1 MPPDTDPLFDPAEGA
16 RLRDEGMARA
26 LRGDHGGYALAAR
39 AAAEALPRGVVFN
52 TDQVIKAM
60 VEAGIDLPK
69 RKFWLGP
76 VMTGAARDGVIAKVP
91 GERPTDMKSAHR
103 RPKQMWVRL

>member
-1 MPPDTDPLFDPAEGA
+1 M
-16 RLRDEGMARA
+16 
-26 LRGDHGGYALAAR
+26 
-39 AAAEALPRGVVFN
+39 
-52 TDQVIKAM
+52 I
-60 VEAGIDLPK
+60 EAGIDLPK

-91 GERPTDMKSAHR
+91 EERPTDMKSSHR